1 MATKRILVVD
11 DEEMVCSLACR
22 MLAFKGH
29 TVFGANGG
37 REALDMLKEQIPD
50 LILSDIKM
58 PDVGGFALLRAVRSL
73 GYQMPFVGMSGH
85 LRGEDGE
92 EMDAFIQ
99 KPFRMQTLVDI
110 LGQALAGQPVA

>member
-1 MATKRILVVD
+1 MPHVLVVD
-11 DEEMVCSLACR
+11 DDEMVRSVAAR
-22 MLAFKGH
+22 MLE
-29 TVFGANGG
+29 ANGYVVSTAG
-37 REALDMLKEQIPD
+37 GGGEALDMLEGEMPD